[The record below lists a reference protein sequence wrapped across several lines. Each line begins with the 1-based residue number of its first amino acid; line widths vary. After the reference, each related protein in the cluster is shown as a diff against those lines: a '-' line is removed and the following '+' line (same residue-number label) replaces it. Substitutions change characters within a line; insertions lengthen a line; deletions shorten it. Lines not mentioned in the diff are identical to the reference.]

1 MSIKSHILQRV
12 FISLLVIV
20 SSLANGYN
28 QVFPVQ
34 WSTDHDEHKLSDTFL
49 LPDSLPQKDLNDT
62 LRSIVSLLHHDGHL
76 EASIDSLKANE
87 NIFKI
92 FLHIGPKY
100 ALGQLDISDIPTPLK
115 GLPELN
121 VEQKSRFNYKEIA
134 SLFDFILTYAEN
146 HGYPFATVRL
156 DSIEMQNEIIK
167 AKLEVNLNDTIHI
180 ESIDVRGDL
189 KLKHRYL
196 SHFLDMQAG
205 ELFSKEK
212 VLSAPE
218 QLSSLPYIDAYQSPT
233 VDFLGNSALVHLHL
247 NKKNANQFDILLG
260 LLPSPDPNRRFQ
272 LTGNINIDMYNQ
284 FTAGER
290 IHLNF
295 ENLQPGVQE
304 LEIDFN
310 YPFIFDWPF
319 GLDAHFDL
327 YKRDSTYIDLGYHLG
342 LQYLISGHNYLSF
355 FTESDGTNLL
365 NVDTSTIIQTKRLP
379 QNIDVR
385 RNLFGSEFHHE
396 HLDYRPNPRKGH
408 SMNIRASIG
417 TKRVSKNLT
426 ITSLKD
432 PSNENFDFN
441 TLYDELELRS
451 FQLRTNADVNIFLPL
466 FQSSTILL
474 SNKAGWI
481 KSGESLFQNELYRIG
496 GTKTLRGFNEEVI
509 FANFYNISTVE
520 YRLLIDR
527 NSNIFTFFDFGYY
540 DQHTT
545 SNRISDRP
553 YGFGLGLNL
562 ATKIGIFSI
571 SYAVGKDRNEALNFR
586 NGRVHFGMVTQ
597 F

>member
-20 SSLANGYN
+20 ASLTNGYN
-28 QVFPVQ
+28 QVLSVQ
-34 WSTDHDEHKLSDTFL
+34 WRTNAEEMAISDTYI
-49 LPDSLPQKDLNDT
+49 LPDSLAQKELPDT
-62 LRSIVSLLHHDGHL
+62 LRSIVSMLHHAGHL
-76 EASIDSLKANE
+76 EASIDSVEADE
-87 NIFKI
+87 NIVQI

-100 ALGQLDISDIPTPLK
+100 SLGYLDLSDIPPPLK
-115 GLPELN
+115 GLPGLN
-121 VEQKSRFNYKEIA
+121 IQENRQFNYQEIA
-134 SLFDFILTYAEN
+134 ALFDFILTYAEN
-146 HGYPFATVRL
+146 NGYPFASAHL
-156 DSIEMQNEIIK
+156 EDIEVHNEVIK
-167 AKLEVNLNDTIHI
+167 AKLQVELNDTIYI
-180 ESIDVRGDL
+180 ESIDIKGDL
-189 KLKHRYL
+189 TLKHRYL
-196 SHFLDMQAG
+196 SHFLDMQTG

-218 QLSSLPYIDAYQSPT
+218 QLSSLPYVDAYQSPT
-233 VDFLGNSALVHLHL
+233 VDFLGNSARVHLHL

-272 LTGNINIDMYNQ
+272 LTGNINVDMYNQ
-284 FTAGER
+284 FAAGER

-365 NVDTSTIIQTKRLP
+365 NVDTSTIIQTKKLP

-396 HLDYRPNPRKGH
+396 NLDYRPNPRKGH
-408 SMNIRASIG
+408 SLDIRASIG
-417 TKRVSKNLT
+417 TKKVTKNLT

-432 PSNENFDFN
+432 PTNEDFDFN
-441 TLYDELELRS
+441 TLYDALDLRS
-451 FQLRTNADVNIFLPL
+451 FQFRTNANVNIFLPL
-466 FQSSTILL
+466 FQSSTLLL
-474 SNKAGWI
+474 SNKTGWI

-509 FANFYNISTVE
+509 FANFYNITTLE

-571 SYAVGKDRNEALNFR
+571 SYAVGKDRNEPLNFR

>member
-1 MSIKSHILQRV
+1 M
-12 FISLLVIV
+12 V
-20 SSLANGYN
+20 SCLAIGYN
-28 QVFPVQ
+28 QVSAVQ
-34 WSTDHDEHKLSDTFL
+34 WHTHTDSTTISDAYI
-49 LPDSLPQKDLNDT
+49 LPDSLPQRNLSDT
-62 LRSIVSLLHHDGHL
+62 LRSIVSLLHHGGHL
-76 EASIDSLKANE
+76 EASIDSLEATE
-87 NIFKI
+87 SMIQI
-92 FLHIGPKY
+92 FLHVGPTY
-100 ALGQLDISDIPTPLK
+100 TLGHLDVSDIPPPLQ

-121 VEQKSRFNYKEIA
+121 INKNERINYQEIA
-134 SLFDFILTYAEN
+134 TLFDFILEYAEN
-146 HGYPFATVRL
+146 HGYPFASVHL
-156 DSIEMQNEIIK
+156 DDIEIRDQVIK
-167 AKLEVNLNDTIHI
+167 ARLLVDLNDTIYI

-196 SHFLDMQAG
+196 SHFLNLQTG

-218 QLSSLPYIDAYQSPT
+218 QLSSLPYIDAYQTPT
-233 VDFLGNSALVHLHL
+233 VDFLGNSARVHLHL

-284 FTAGER
+284 FAAGER

-355 FTESDGTNLL
+355 FTESDGTNILH
-365 NVDTSTIIQTKRLP
+365 VDTSSIIQTKKLP

-396 HLDYRPNPRKGH
+396 SLDYRPNPRKGH

-417 TKRVSKNLT
+417 SKRVAKNLT

-432 PSNENFDFN
+432 PENESFDFN
-441 TLYDELELRS
+441 TLYDDLDLRS
-451 FQLRTNADVNIFLPL
+451 FQFRTNVDISIFLPL
-466 FQSSTILL
+466 FQSSTLLL
-474 SNKAGWI
+474 SNKTGWI

-509 FANFYNISTVE
+509 FANFYNISTLE

-553 YGFGLGLNL
+553 FGFGLGLNL

-571 SYAVGKDRNEALNFR
+571 SYAVGKDRNESLNFR